1 MLCTGSRFLLIVATA
16 RLVSGLIVLTD
27 QWLSPFLGTN
37 THNVLHFLKTV
48 VSVTNKG
55 EKKIIHHIVTAHL
68 INTVPCYS

>member
-1 MLCTGSRFLLIVATA
+1 MLCTSSLFLLIVATA

-37 THNVLHFLKTV
+37 TQCAALLENSR
-48 VSVTNKG
+48 VSNKQR

-68 INTVPCYS
+68 LNTVPCYS